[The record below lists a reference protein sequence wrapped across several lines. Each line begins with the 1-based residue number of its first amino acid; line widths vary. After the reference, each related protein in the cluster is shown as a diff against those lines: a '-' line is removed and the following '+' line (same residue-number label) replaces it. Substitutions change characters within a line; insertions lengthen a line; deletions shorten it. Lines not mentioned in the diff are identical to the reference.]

1 MGAGWQH
8 GAARGKGVGGA
19 AKGAGKG
26 LGWGGSAKGAS
37 ASRIVPGDP
46 DGIQPMSNDPRILAR
61 GRIRLD
67 HLRDKIYEL
76 ALSAE
81 REETQLAAANAYLNR
96 EEGTP
101 VQRVVT
107 ASVTDPSQMTDEEL
121 AAIASTGRGNLIG
134 PSEDQG

>member
-1 MGAGWQH
+1 
-8 GAARGKGVGGA
+8 
-19 AKGAGKG
+19 
-26 LGWGGSAKGAS
+26 
-37 ASRIVPGDP
+37 VPGDP
-46 DGIQPMSNDPRILAR
+46 EGIQTMSNDPRILAR
-61 GRIRLD
+61 GRVRLD

-107 ASVTDPSQMTDEEL
+107 ASVTDPSQLTDEDL
-121 AAIASTGRGNLIG
+121 AAIASTGRRSIIG
-134 PSEDQG
+134 TPEDQG

>member
-1 MGAGWQH
+1 MGAGWKH
-8 GAARGKGVGGA
+8 GAPRGKGVGGKA
-19 AKGAGKG
+19 NGAGAG
-26 LGWGGSAKGAS
+26 EGWGGPPKGAS
-37 ASRIVPGDP
+37 ATRIVPGDP
-46 DGIQPMSNDPRILAR
+46 DGIQSMSNDPRILAR

-81 REETQLAAANAYLNR
+81 REETQLAAANSYLNR

-107 ASVTDPSQMTDEEL
+107 ASVTDPSQLTDEDL
-121 AAIASTGRGNLIG
+121 AAIAASGRRGALAA
-134 PSEDQG
+134 PEDTD

>member
-1 MGAGWQH
+1 MGAGWKH
-8 GAARGKGVGGA
+8 GE
-19 AKGAGKG
+19 
-26 LGWGGSAKGAS
+26 AKGAS
-37 ASRIVPGDP
+37 KHEFVRKGSAGDAWGGPAKGASTSRIVPGDP

-61 GRIRLD
+61 GRVRLD

-81 REETQLAAANAYLNR
+81 REETQLAAANSYLNR

-107 ASVTDPSQMTDEEL
+107 ASVTDPSQLTDDEL
-121 AAIASTGRGNLIG
+121 AAIAASGRRGALAA
-134 PSEDQG
+134 PEDTE

>member
-1 MGAGWQH
+1 MGAGWKH
-8 GAARGKGVGGA
+8 GPAKGKGVGGKA
-19 AKGAGKG
+19 NGAGAG
-26 LGWGGSAKGAS
+26 EGWGGPPKGAS
-37 ASRIVPGDP
+37 ATRIVPGDP
-46 DGIQPMSNDPRILAR
+46 DGIQSMSNDPRILAR

>member
-1 MGAGWQH
+1 MGAGWKH
-8 GAARGKGVGGA
+8 GP
-19 AKGAGKG
+19 
-26 LGWGGSAKGAS
+26 AKGAS
-37 ASRIVPGDP
+37 KYEFVRQVGKGPGWGGPAKGASTSRIVPGDP

-61 GRIRLD
+61 GRVRLD

-81 REETQLAAANAYLNR
+81 REETQLAAANSYLNR

-107 ASVTDPSQMTDEEL
+107 ANVTDPSQLTDDEL
-121 AAIASTGRGNLIG
+121 AAIASAGRASLVG
-134 PSEDQG
+134 PPEGEG